1 VKHLPKFLLGV
12 VCLAAC
18 QIDLP
23 VASEIEHMRVLTA
36 FAEVQGDAQRSSP
49 APGETASVTWAM
61 AYPNHDQDDSEL
73 ASMFYVCTAPER
85 FSGTPFCQEFIDL
98 AQAGPNA
105 AAAAL
110 GGSLGAGDLP
120 DCARDPD
127 RVWDLG
133 PFRLVCVTGTPK
145 LDISIPDSYRA
156 SAKLMQGIICRNGT
170 PRFELADQPRLVC
183 DEAREPNAERE
194 EISVYGTVP
203 VQYDA
208 DTENHN
214 PRTDAFQLSFGDGPS
229 KVWEASDE
237 LLGEDLSD
245 SACEEPALRER
256 VKVSDDHKE
265 AREEE
270 ITLGYDASAREDF
283 EGKPEPLTFSVYTTF
298 GSLSARFT
306 VFRSDAETPLERK
319 IKWELSDE
327 EREQLKKSS
336 KYVRFYFTVQDGRG
350 GYAITRRDLC
360 VSR

>member
-1 VKHLPKFLLGV
+1 MILLSIV
-12 VCLAAC
+12 SLAAC

-23 VASEIEHMRVLTA
+23 VASEIERMRVLTA
-36 FAEVQGDAQRSSP
+36 FAEVEGEPERSSP
-49 APGETASVTWAM
+49 TPGETARVTWAM
-61 AYPNHDQDDSEL
+61 AYPDHAQDDSEL
-73 ASMFYVCTAPER
+73 ASLFYVCTAPER
-85 FSGTPFCQEFIDL
+85 FSGTPICQEIIDL
-98 AQAGPNA
+98 VQAGPSA

-110 GGSLGAGDLP
+110 GGMLGAGASP
-120 DCARDPD
+120 DCAQEPD
-127 RVWDLG
+127 GVWDLG
-133 PFRLVCVTGTPK
+133 PFRFVCVTGTPK
-145 LDISIPDSYRA
+145 LDINIPDGYKA

-170 PRFELADQPRLVC
+170 PTFELGDQPRLVC
-183 DEAREPNAERE
+183 GEARNVSGERE

-214 PRTDAFQLSFGDGPS
+214 PRTDAFQLSFGTGPS
-229 KVWEASDE
+229 KAWGASDE
-237 LLGEDLSD
+237 LLGEELSD
-245 SACEEPALRER
+245 QACAEPAFMER
-256 VKVSDDHKE
+256 VKLSDGHRE

-306 VFRSDAETPLERK
+306 VFRSDAQTPFKRT

-350 GYAITRRDLC
+350 GYAVTRRDLC